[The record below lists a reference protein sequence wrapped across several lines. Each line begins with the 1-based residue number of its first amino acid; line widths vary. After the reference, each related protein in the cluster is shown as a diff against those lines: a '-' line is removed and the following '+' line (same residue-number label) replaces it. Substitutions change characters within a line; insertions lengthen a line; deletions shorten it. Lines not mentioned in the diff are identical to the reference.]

1 MLELDTGGATASVTG
16 HYKPN
21 GEVFGKLL
29 EIVKQSY
36 YGIVLEL
43 DTGGATASITGHYKP
58 NGEELVCKLLTIVKQ
73 SYDILC

>member
-21 GEVFGKLL
+21 E
-29 EIVKQSY
+29 
-36 YGIVLEL
+36 
-43 DTGGATASITGHYKP
+43 
-58 NGEELVCKLLTIVKQ
+58 GEEVVGKSLTIVKQ